1 MPYLKSNWS
10 SAPPLEEF
18 GRFAF
23 GEIFTIPEMTL
34 TQTDPTARA
43 CYLHG
48 ASACLPAASGG
59 GARGSWPFLLCY

>member
-10 SAPPLEEF
+10 SMPPLEEF

-23 GEIFTIPEMTL
+23 GEIFTIPDLTL
-34 TQTDPTARA
+34 TQTPESKA

-48 ASACLPAASGG
+48 EYPSIFLSTMRLRRWGEGG
-59 GARGSWPFLLCY
+59 